1 MPRVLAV
8 AYDVGPASP
17 AQPRVAALLR
27 EFVRRGSEV
36 WLWTERDPG
45 PWAAELAAGGRLR
58 VVVVADPVARG
69 YARLLRRRRPRVP
82 SPTGTA
88 APRSPSSA
96 GGMPAWVWRLGARL
110 QQALLFPDNQVLW
123 SRRVARL
130 VGAEVRAGDL
140 VLTCSRPE
148 SVGCIGPLVQRR
160 GARWWLDFADG
171 WCFQG
176 LRREAMTPGRRRDRE
191 CALERR
197 WVGAADLVST
207 VDDLLA
213 ESFGR
218 LRQGR
223 EVAVLPNLVPDEFG
237 DRQPDPSPTPL
248 PGDALP
254 ALGYFG
260 RISLSDPERTLE
272 PLLRLLRSDGGRR
285 RARFCFHGEYR
296 AEDRREIAAIGALG
310 HEVSIADPLPRERL
324 VAQRRAFAAM
334 VVVTSP
340 GQRGSSSKLLDALGL
355 ALPVL
360 AIVPEGSIAARIVR
374 ECGCGMV
381 VPFEAL
387 GHAEG
392 LWALFL
398 EGVRLGRYRLEPGLR
413 ERYTSAAFVPALVDR
428 AFRMVGAAEN
438 PR

>member
-27 EFVRRGSEV
+27 EFVRRGAEV

-45 PWAAELAAGGRLR
+45 PWAAELAAHGRFR
-58 VVVVADPVARG
+58 AVVVADPVARG
-69 YARLLRRRRPRVP
+69 YAHLLRRSR
-82 SPTGTA
+82 SPTVASAGTA

-96 GGMPAWVWRLGARL
+96 GGITAWAWRLGARL

-123 SRRVARL
+123 SRRVARR
-130 VGAEVRAGDL
+130 VGAEARAGDL

-148 SVGCIGPLVQRR
+148 SVGCIGPRVQRQ

-176 LRREAMTPGRRRDRE
+176 LRREAMTPGRRRERE
-191 CALERR
+191 LELERR

-218 LRQGR
+218 LRQGG

-237 DRQPDPSPTPL
+237 GREPDPSPTPP

-254 ALGYFG
+254 TIGYFG

-272 PLLRLLRSDGGRR
+272 PLLGLLRRDGGRH

-296 AEDRREIAAIGALG
+296 AEDRREIAAIAALG
-310 HEVSIADPLPRERL
+310 HEVSVADPLPRERL
-324 VAQRRAFAAM
+324 VAQRRSFAAM

-360 AIVPEGSIAARIVR
+360 AIVPEDSIAARIVR
-374 ECGCGMV
+374 DCGCGMV

-392 LWALFL
+392 LWAQFL

-428 AFRMVGAAEN
+428 AFRMVGAAET